1 MDDLKE
7 MLTAN
12 GLATGKKDAMIKA
25 LLKHEAKTRVVARDQ
40 KSKIRTVV
48 VTKKQ
53 ELEGHSTAE
62 LGKLC
67 DAAGMKGLKSKE
79 ERVQRLLVHWQE
91 NDGVDKALKEM
102 AEEERTRELQ
112 AMDTTQLQK
121 LCSKMGVDPF
131 VTEIMV
137 DRICKKEKEMGHYSR
152 PALPQDDAPQAQQK
166 GDMVEALLANEAQR
180 KKENE
185 LKSQQMEK
193 LSQKRK
199 ELKSMSIEDLKK
211 RLKKKGLDSDG
222 KKEDLIE
229 ALFHVAMQE
238 DAATARQSELKSKS
252 LQELKELL
260 SRYGLQTGSKEQ
272 MIKTL
277 LAHEETCRE
286 KLKVFEGKIG
296 EAVEQKKVELDTKS
310 NAALKDMCASS
321 GLAVGGG
328 KDDRIERLLEEAQKD
343 GGLDQV
349 VSVNMRNKRKQE
361 LMSMD
366 KSTVVALC
374 EKTGVDPALKDV
386 MVERVISQEG
396 EGGPAVALPNAEM
409 PASKKVRL
417 SKK

>member
-1 MDDLKE
+1 
-7 MLTAN
+7 
-12 GLATGKKDAMIKA
+12 
-25 LLKHEAKTRVVARDQ
+25 
-40 KSKIRTVV
+40 
-48 VTKKQ
+48 
-53 ELEGHSTAE
+53 
-62 LGKLC
+62 
-67 DAAGMKGLKSKE
+67 
-79 ERVQRLLVHWQE
+79 
-91 NDGVDKALKEM
+91 
-102 AEEERTRELQ
+102 
-112 AMDTTQLQK
+112 
-121 LCSKMGVDPF
+121 
-131 VTEIMV
+131 
-137 DRICKKEKEMGHYSR
+137 
-152 PALPQDDAPQAQQK
+152 
-166 GDMVEALLANEAQR
+166 
-180 KKENE
+180 
-185 LKSQQMEK
+185 
-193 LSQKRK
+193 
-199 ELKSMSIEDLKK
+199 MSIEDLKK